1 MGKAKRRK
9 QLDSNYGKKINKSL
23 ERIRK
28 KYGENRI
35 PCLPKIYYPKLDE
48 VLTRQ
53 ACLEYWEIHDFSWH
67 NRIYAKLNFTPTVAK
82 DYLLM
87 DFPGDIASA
96 LSTKVFEDWYKSTL
110 LAINDDREVE
120 IMIRRFCMVVC
131 GLGKAMQIISAETFV
146 SISAEDLFNLAL
158 MLTECQ
164 KD

>member
-9 QLDSNYGKKINKSL
+9 QLNSNYGKRINKNL

-28 KYGENRI
+28 KYGEELI
-35 PCLPKIYYPKLDE
+35 PCLPKIYYPELDK

-53 ACLEYWEIHDFSWH
+53 ACLEYWEIHDFNWH
-67 NRIYAKLNFTPTVAK
+67 SRIYAKLNFTPTVAK

-96 LSTKVFEDWYKSTL
+96 LSTKAFEDWYKSTL
-110 LAINDDREVE
+110 LATNDDRDVE
-120 IMIRRFCMVVC
+120 KMIRRFCMVIC
-131 GLGKAMQIISAETFV
+131 GLGKAMQIISTETFV
-146 SISAEDLFNLAL
+146 PIQAEDLFNSAL
-158 MLTECQ
+158 VLTECQ